1 MKTLLLMHKEHKRTT
16 ADLMDDWLRISVTSA
31 LEICVTRKV
40 CYCLTL
46 FLEN

>member
-16 ADLMDDWLRISVTSA
+16 ADLMYNWLRMSVTSA
-31 LEICVTRKV
+31 LEICVTRNS
-40 CYCLTL
+40 LSL